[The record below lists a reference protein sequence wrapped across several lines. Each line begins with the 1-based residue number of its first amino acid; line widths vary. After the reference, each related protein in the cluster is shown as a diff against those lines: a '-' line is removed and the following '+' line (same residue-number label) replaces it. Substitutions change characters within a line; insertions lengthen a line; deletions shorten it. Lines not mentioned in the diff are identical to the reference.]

1 MLCIHN
7 FVHRTMQIESPLLEL
22 RDIVFSYTESNG
34 KFKNKPLLEIDKL
47 ILRPGDRV
55 GVVGDNGSGK
65 STIVRFILGLQTP
78 KGTVNLF
85 GKRASWGNH
94 YPQLGYIG
102 DPSLCPG
109 ETGLPTGVL
118 VGELIDGF
126 KAICSLEERDYRD
139 FEEGLGL
146 NKFLGKSVSNLS
158 NGERKKLMIFLAL
171 TKRPRLL
178 IADEATDG
186 LDDSSKAFVIKKL
199 EMLLESSMLS
209 LLWISHQYYEV
220 ARLTDTVYK
229 LTDGK
234 LVSADQKR
242 FDCEIYTF
250 PQESFCGTYKNLS
263 SKGWLEIVSKIYGS
277 PEISRFDIKGER
289 SH

>member
-1 MLCIHN
+1 
-7 FVHRTMQIESPLLEL
+7 MQIEHPLLEL
-22 RDIVFSYTESNG
+22 KDIVFSYTEING
-34 KFKNKPLLEIDKL
+34 KSRNKPLLEIDEL
-47 ILRPGDRV
+47 ILCPGDRI

-65 STIVRFILGLQTP
+65 STIVRIILGLQTP

-102 DPSLCPG
+102 DPSFCPG
-109 ETGLPTGVL
+109 ETGLPTGVSVSKL
-118 VGELIDGF
+118 LDGF
-126 KAICSLEERDYRD
+126 KAICNLEEKEYRD

-146 NKFLGKSVSNLS
+146 NKFLNKNVSNLS

-171 TKRPRLL
+171 TKQPRLL

-186 LDDSSKAFVIKKL
+186 LDDQSKAFMIEKL

-220 ARLTDTVYK
+220 ARLTNTVYK
-229 LTDGK
+229 LNEGK
-234 LVSADQKR
+234 LISADQKR
-242 FDCEIYTF
+242 FDCEIHTY
-250 PQESFCGTYKNLS
+250 PEESICGTYKNLS

-277 PEISRFDIKGER
+277 PEISRFDIKGSR
-289 SH
+289 VSRNHQ